1 MGGEQT
7 VGVVPSPLTR
17 YFCPM
22 LKAFRWLAL
31 GLSIALTAGL
41 ITALI
46 VIGSGRG
53 FRPSPPLPELGKV
66 TAFSLTNEQGAP
78 VSATNLLGPV
88 WLADIIFTRCPGP
101 CVRMTRQMAEIQRAL
116 GKTSLVRLVSL
127 TADPAHDTPAVLKTY
142 ADRFGADL
150 KRWTFLTGPKAEVYR
165 LAMKDLL
172 LAVEEAPPETT
183 NALENLFI
191 HSTKF
196 ILVDQ
201 QGTLR
206 AIYDGEAPET
216 RDRVL
221 ADVKQL
227 LRPNLNKPCT
237 LGCP

>member
-1 MGGEQT
+1 
-7 VGVVPSPLTR
+7 
-17 YFCPM
+17 M
-22 LKAFRWLAL
+22 LKTFRWLAL
-31 GLSIALTAGL
+31 GLSVALTAGL
-41 ITALI
+41 VTALI
-46 VIGSGRG
+46 VIGTGHG

-66 TAFSLTNEQGAP
+66 TGFNLTNEQGAP
-78 VSATNLLGPV
+78 VSATNLLGSV

-101 CVRMTRQMAEIQRAL
+101 CVRMTRQMAEIQRDL
-116 GKTSLVRLVSL
+116 GANSPVRLVSL
-127 TADPAHDTPAVLKTY
+127 TADPAHDTPPVLMAY
-142 ADRFGADL
+142 ADRFGANRA
-150 KRWTFLTGPKAEVYR
+150 RWTFLTGPKAEVYR

-206 AIYDGEAPET
+206 AIYDGEGAET
-216 RDRVL
+216 RERVL

-227 LRPNLNKPCT
+227 LRPNVTKPCT